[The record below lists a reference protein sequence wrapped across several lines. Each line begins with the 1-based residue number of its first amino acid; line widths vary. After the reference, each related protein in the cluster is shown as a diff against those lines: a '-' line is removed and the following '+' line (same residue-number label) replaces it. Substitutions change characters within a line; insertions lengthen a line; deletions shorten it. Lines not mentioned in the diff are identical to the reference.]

1 MKKYL
6 LPTLTVIGVALGI
19 VIGMSLSQQ
28 ANAQRVIFQNGQL
41 QLELS
46 KVDRLLQLMEHTYV
60 DEINMDSITDE
71 VMAEL
76 VQKLDPHSAYI
87 PKEDLEMVN
96 SELAGS
102 FSGIGVQFTI
112 QQDTVRI
119 VAVIAGGPSEGVG
132 VLAGDRII
140 YVNDTTIAGVKMKN
154 SDIQKRLRGKKG
166 TNVTIKVKRP
176 GVKDLITFRITR
188 DNIPL
193 HSIDAQY
200 MLDERTGYLRISRFG
215 AKTHEEM
222 MDALKELEKQG
233 MTQLIMDFNDNGG
246 GYLNAASDM
255 CNEFLD
261 RGQLMVYTEGENSPR
276 NEANANGWGNYK
288 TLPMVVMVNQYS
300 ASAAEIFAGAMQ
312 DWDRAVVVG
321 RRTFGKGLVQ
331 RPFKFE
337 DGSMMRLTVARY
349 YTPSGRCIQKP
360 YSRGDKKAYEKELLD
375 RYNEGEYYSLDSIQ
389 FNDSLRYTTRVNG
402 RTIYGGGGV
411 MPDIFVPVD
420 TTEYSTYYRD
430 MTAKGILNQYAIKY
444 VDKNRKAISKQFKT
458 VKDFDNG
465 FTVSDEMMR
474 DFIAM
479 GEQDSVKYDEE
490 KYRTSEQLL
499 KDIIKGLI
507 ARDVYGDQSAYSV
520 ILNHRNRD
528 LQAAIAVLNDPER
541 FQRLLREGN
550 PEYERLVKKSEK

>member
-1 MKKYL
+1 MSKIL
-6 LPTLTVIGVALGI
+6 FVAGLSLALSMTV
-19 VIGMSLSQQ
+19 S
-28 ANAQRVIFQNGQL
+28 AQRSMPQAL
-41 QLELS
+41 Q
-46 KVDRLLQLMEHTYV
+46 KLLNAEYAISTLYV
-60 DEINMDSITDE
+60 DTINEDK
-71 VMAEL
+71 L
-76 VQKLDPHSAYI
+76 VEEAIKGMLESLDPHSSYTDA
-87 PKEDLEMVN
+87 KETKELE
-96 SELAGS
+96 EPLQGE
-102 FSGIGVQFTI
+102 FSGVGIQFNMNKDTLYVIQTI
-112 QQDTVRI
+112 P
-119 VAVIAGGPSEGVG
+119 GGPSERVG

-222 MDALKELEKQG
+222 MDALKQLEKQG
-233 MTQLIMDFNDNGG
+233 MTQLIMDLNDNGG
-246 GYLNAASDM
+246 GYLNAAIDM

>member
-1 MKKYL
+1 MRKIL
-6 LPTLTVIGVALGI
+6 FVAGLSLALSMTV
-19 VIGMSLSQQ
+19 S
-28 ANAQRVIFQNGQL
+28 AQRSMPQAL
-41 QLELS
+41 Q
-46 KVDRLLQLMEHTYV
+46 KLLNAEYAISTLYV
-60 DEINMDSITDE
+60 DTINEDK
-71 VMAEL
+71 L
-76 VQKLDPHSAYI
+76 VEEAIKGMLESLDPHSSYTDA
-87 PKEDLEMVN
+87 KETKELE
-96 SELAGS
+96 EPLQGE
-102 FSGIGVQFTI
+102 FSGVGIQFNMNKDTLYVIQTI
-112 QQDTVRI
+112 P
-119 VAVIAGGPSEGVG
+119 GGPSERVG

-222 MDALKELEKQG
+222 MDALKELKKQG
-233 MTQLIMDFNDNGG
+233 MTQLIMDLNDNGG
-246 GYLNAASDM
+246 GYLNAAIDM

-389 FNDSLRYTTRVNG
+389 FNDSLRYTTRING

>member
-1 MKKYL
+1 MRKIL
-6 LPTLTVIGVALGI
+6 FVAGLSLALSITV
-19 VIGMSLSQQ
+19 S
-28 ANAQRVIFQNGQL
+28 AQRSMPQAL
-41 QLELS
+41 Q
-46 KVDRLLQLMEHTYV
+46 KLLNAEYAISTLYV
-60 DEINMDSITDE
+60 DTINEDK
-71 VMAEL
+71 L
-76 VQKLDPHSAYI
+76 VEEAIKGMLESLDPHSSYTDA
-87 PKEDLEMVN
+87 KETKELE
-96 SELAGS
+96 EPLQGE
-102 FSGIGVQFTI
+102 FSGVGIQFNMNKDTLYVIQTI
-112 QQDTVRI
+112 P
-119 VAVIAGGPSEGVG
+119 GGPSERVG

-193 HSIDAQY
+193 HSIDAKY

-222 MDALKELEKQG
+222 MDALKELKKQG
-233 MTQLIMDFNDNGG
+233 MTQLIMDLNDNGG
-246 GYLNAASDM
+246 GYLNAAIDM

-261 RGQLMVYTEGENSPR
+261 HGQLMVYTEGENSPR

-331 RPFKFE
+331 RPFKFD

-389 FNDSLRYTTRVNG
+389 FNDSLRYTTRING

-490 KYRTSEQLL
+490 KYRTSESLL
-499 KDIIKGLI
+499 KDIVKGLI
-507 ARDVYGDQSAYSV
+507 ARDVYSSASAYSV
-520 ILNHRNRD
+520 VINHRNRD

>member
-1 MKKYL
+1 MRKIL
-6 LPTLTVIGVALGI
+6 FVAGLSLALSMTV
-19 VIGMSLSQQ
+19 S
-28 ANAQRVIFQNGQL
+28 AQRSMPQAL
-41 QLELS
+41 QKLLNAEYAISTLY
-46 KVDRLLQLMEHTYV
+46 VDTINEDRLVEEAIKGMLE
-60 DEINMDSITDE
+60 S
-71 VMAEL
+71 
-76 VQKLDPHSAYI
+76 LDPHSSYTDA
-87 PKEDLEMVN
+87 KETKELE
-96 SELAGS
+96 EPLQGE
-102 FSGIGVQFTI
+102 FSGVGIQFNMNKDTLYVIQTI
-112 QQDTVRI
+112 P
-119 VAVIAGGPSEGVG
+119 GGPSERVG

-222 MDALKELEKQG
+222 MDALKKLEKQG
-233 MTQLIMDFNDNGG
+233 MTQLIMDLNDNGG
-246 GYLNAASDM
+246 GYLNAAIDM

>member
-1 MKKYL
+1 MNKTL
-6 LPTLTVIGVALGI
+6 LAIALCLAVSI
-19 VIGMSLSQQ
+19 TAI
-28 ANAQRVIFQNGQL
+28 AQRSMPQAMQ
-41 QLELS
+41 
-46 KVDRLLQLMEHTYV
+46 KLLNAEYAISSLYV
-60 DEINMDSITDE
+60 DSVNEDKLIEDAIKGMLEN
-71 VMAEL
+71 
-76 VQKLDPHSAYI
+76 LDPHSSYTDA
-87 PKEDLEMVN
+87 KETKELE
-96 SELAGS
+96 EPLQGE
-102 FSGIGVQFTI
+102 FSGVGIQFNMNKDTLYVI
-112 QQDTVRI
+112 QTVP
-119 VAVIAGGPSEGVG
+119 GGPSERVG

-166 TNVTIKVKRP
+166 TQVTIKVQRP

-200 MLDERTGYLRISRFG
+200 MLDDHTGYLRISRFG

-222 MDALKELEKQG
+222 IDALKQLKKQG
-233 MTQLIMDFNDNGG
+233 MTQLVMDLSDNGG
-246 GYLNAASDM
+246 GYLNAAIDM

-261 RGQLMVYTEGENSPR
+261 RGQLMVYTEGQNSPR
-276 NEANANGWGNYK
+276 NEAHANGWGEYK
-288 TLPMVVMVNQYS
+288 DLPLVVMVNQYS

-312 DWDRAVVVG
+312 DWDRAVIVG

-360 YSRGDKKAYEKELLD
+360 YDRGNKKAYEKELLD
-375 RYNEGEYYSLDSIQ
+375 RANEGEYYSLDSIQ
-389 FNDSLRYTTRVNG
+389 FNDSLRYTTRLNG

-411 MPDIFVPVD
+411 MPDVYVPID

-430 MTAKGILNQYAIKY
+430 MTAKGIINQFAIQY
-444 VDKNRKAISKQFKT
+444 VDKHRKSIAKQYKT
-458 VKDFDNG
+458 IKDFDSG

-479 GEQDSVKYDEE
+479 GENDSVKYDEE
-490 KYRTSEQLL
+490 KYRTSERLL

-520 ILNHRNRD
+520 IINHRNRD
-528 LQAAIAVLNDPER
+528 LKAATEVLNDPER
-541 FQRLLREGN
+541 YRRLITEGN
-550 PEYERLVKKSEK
+550 PEYERLVKHSATKQ

>member
-1 MKKYL
+1 MNKIL
-6 LPTLTVIGVALGI
+6 VTISLFLALS
-19 VIGMSLSQQ
+19 VT
-28 ANAQRVIFQNGQL
+28 AAAQRAMPQQM
-41 QLELS
+41 Q
-46 KVDRLLQLMEHTYV
+46 KLLNAEYAISTLYV
-60 DEINMDSITDE
+60 DSVNEEKLIEDAIKGMLES
-71 VMAEL
+71 
-76 VQKLDPHSAYI
+76 LDPHSSYTDA
-87 PKEDLEMVN
+87 KETKELE
-96 SELAGS
+96 EPLQGE
-102 FSGIGVQFTI
+102 FSGVGIQFNMN
-112 QQDTVRI
+112 QDTLY
-119 VAVIAGGPSEGVG
+119 VIQTIPGGPSERVG

-140 YVNDTTIAGVKMKN
+140 FVNDTTIAGVKMKN

-166 TNVTIKVKRP
+166 SQVTIKVKRP
-176 GVKDLITFRITR
+176 GVKELITFRITR

-222 MDALKELEKQG
+222 MDALKELKKQG
-233 MTQLIMDFNDNGG
+233 MTQLVMDLSDNGG
-246 GYLNAASDM
+246 GYLKAAIDM

-261 RGQLMVYTEGENSPR
+261 RGQLMVYTEGANSPR
-276 NEANANGWGNYK
+276 NEANSNGWGDYK
-288 TLPMVVMVNQYS
+288 DLYMVVMVNQYS

-312 DWDRAVVVG
+312 DWDRAVIVG

-360 YSRGDKKAYEKELLD
+360 YKPGDKKAYENELLE
-375 RYNEGEYYSLDSIQ
+375 RANEGEYYCLDSIQ
-389 FNDSLRYTTRVNG
+389 FNDSLRYTTRLHG

-411 MPDIFVPVD
+411 MPDIYVPID

-430 MTAKGILNQYAIKY
+430 MSAKGIINQYVIQY
-444 VDKNRKAISKQFKT
+444 VDKHRKGISKQFSTLKE
-458 VKDFDNG
+458 FDNG
-465 FTVSDEMMR
+465 FVVTDEMMR

-479 GEQDSVKYDEE
+479 GEKDSVKFDEE

-507 ARDVYGDQSAYSV
+507 ARDVYGDQSAYNV
-520 ILNHRNRD
+520 IINHRNRD
-528 LQAAIAVLNDPER
+528 LKAALDVLNDRER
-541 FQRLLREGN
+541 FDRLLREGN
-550 PEYERLVKKSEK
+550 PEYERLVKHTSEE